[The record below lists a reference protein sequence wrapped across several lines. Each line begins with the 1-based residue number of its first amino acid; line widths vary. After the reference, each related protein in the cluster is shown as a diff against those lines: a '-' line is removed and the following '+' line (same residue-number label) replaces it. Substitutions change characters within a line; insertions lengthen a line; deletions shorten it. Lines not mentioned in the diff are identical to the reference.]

1 MKRVMIMAGGTGGHV
16 FPALAVADELKQR
29 GVVVN
34 WLGTQRGI
42 EARLVPEAGYP
53 LSFITVSGLRGN
65 GALGW
70 LMAPFR
76 IMKAISQA
84 WSVIEDSQPDVVLGF
99 GGFASGPGG
108 VAAWLKKT
116 PLLIHEQNA
125 IPGLTNRLLAKLAAN
140 VMTGFPDSFAEKEKA
155 LWVGNPVRKQ
165 IEDLAMPH
173 LRQSETGQRLKL
185 LVLGGSL
192 GARSLN
198 TQVPAALQLIDENKR
213 PEVRHQCGSKHIDD
227 CRTAYQQAGVQAD
240 VSEFIGDMAEA
251 YGWADL
257 VICRAGALTVAEVAA
272 AGVASILVPYP
283 HAVDDHQTHNA
294 AMLVKADAA
303 QLIPDQA
310 LRAEDLA
317 DRIKKLEQ
325 DREGLLT
332 MANAARQVAKIG
344 TATRIADLCKELSDG

>member
-1 MKRVMIMAGGTGGHV
+1 MIMAGGTGGHV

-29 GVVVN
+29 GVDVN
-34 WLGTQRGI
+34 WLGTEKGI

-76 IMKAISQA
+76 IIKAIRQA
-84 WSVIEDSQPDVVLGF
+84 WGLMQDSRPDVVLGF

-108 VAAWLKKT
+108 VAAWLRRT

-125 IPGLTNRLLAKLAAN
+125 IPGLTNRLLAKLAAR
-140 VMTGFPDSFAEKEKA
+140 VLTGFPESFDSKVKA
-155 LWVGNPVRKQ
+155 QWVGNPVRKQ

-173 LRQSETGQRLKL
+173 LRRGEAGQRLKL

-213 PEVRHQCGSKHIDD
+213 PQVRHQCGSRHIDD
-227 CRTAYQQAGVQAD
+227 CRMAYQKAGVEAE

-257 VICRAGALTVAEVAA
+257 VICRAGALTVAELAA

-294 AMLVKADAA
+294 ALLVNAGAA
-303 QLIPDQA
+303 QLIPDTA
-310 LRAEDLA
+310 LKADDLA
-317 DRIKKLEQ
+317 DRIKQLEQ

-344 TATRIADLCKELSDG
+344 TATQIANLCQELSDG